1 MDNDKDMRPIDGSE
15 ATAAPDGSVVVRPV
29 TGDDSAEGTAAL
41 APDAEYYVG
50 TPTEDDAVAPGSIGD
65 AATDSGDATSASP
78 GVEPA
83 DNGSNGSE
91 EETESDKK
99 LRKAIADQA
108 REDERP
114 HSSNFTLAKIL
125 GGDIL
130 TAQTLRNNIGLML
143 LIVGFIVVYITNR
156 YKVQKDLLEID
167 KLNTELED
175 AKYKALSISSTL
187 TEKSRESHVLESL
200 KNGPDSALKQS
211 DRPPYIIEVPDK

>member
-29 TGDDSAEGTAAL
+29 TGDDSADGTAAM

-50 TPTEDDAVAPGSIGD
+50 TPTEGDAAAPGSIGD
-65 AATDSGDATSASP
+65 AATDSGDAASVSP
-78 GVEPA
+78 GAGAA
-83 DNGSNGSE
+83 DNGNDGSE

>member
-29 TGDDSAEGTAAL
+29 TGDDSADGTAAM

-65 AATDSGDATSASP
+65 AATDSGDVATVSP
-78 GVEPA
+78 GAGAA
-83 DNGSNGSE
+83 DNGNDGSE

>member
-29 TGDDSAEGTAAL
+29 TGDDSADGTAAM

-50 TPTEDDAVAPGSIGD
+50 TPTEGD
-65 AATDSGDATSASP
+65 AAAPESAGDTVTDSSDVATVSP
-78 GVEPA
+78 GAGAA
-83 DNGSNGSE
+83 DNGNDGSE

>member
-50 TPTEDDAVAPGSIGD
+50 TPTEDDAVAPESAAD
-65 AATDSGDATSASP
+65 AVADSSDVATVSP
-78 GVEPA
+78 GVGAA
-83 DNGSNGSE
+83 DNGNDGSE

>member
-29 TGDDSAEGTAAL
+29 TGDDSADGTAAM

-78 GVEPA
+78 GAGAA
-83 DNGSNGSE
+83 DNGNNGSE

>member
-29 TGDDSAEGTAAL
+29 TGDDSAEGTAAM

-65 AATDSGDATSASP
+65 AATDSGDAASVSP
-78 GVEPA
+78 GAGAA
-83 DNGSNGSE
+83 DNGNDGSE

-114 HSSNFTLAKIL
+114 HPSNFTLAKIL

>member
-29 TGDDSAEGTAAL
+29 TGDDSADDTAAM

-50 TPTEDDAVAPGSIGD
+50 TPTEGD
-65 AATDSGDATSASP
+65 AAAPESAGDAVTDSSDVATVSP
-78 GVEPA
+78 GVGAA
-83 DNGSNGSE
+83 DNSNNGSE

>member
-29 TGDDSAEGTAAL
+29 TGDDSADGTAAM

-50 TPTEDDAVAPGSIGD
+50 TPTEGD
-65 AATDSGDATSASP
+65 AAAPESAGDAVTDSSDGATVSP
-78 GVEPA
+78 GVGAA
-83 DNGSNGSE
+83 DNGNNGSE

>member
-65 AATDSGDATSASP
+65 AATDSGDVATVSP
-78 GVEPA
+78 GAGAA
-83 DNGSNGSE
+83 DNGNDGSE

>member
-1 MDNDKDMRPIDGSE
+1 MDNDKNMRPIDGSE

-29 TGDDSAEGTAAL
+29 TGDDSADGTAAM

-50 TPTEDDAVAPGSIGD
+50 TPTEGD
-65 AATDSGDATSASP
+65 AAAPESAGDAVTDSSDVATVSP
-78 GVEPA
+78 GAGAA
-83 DNGSNGSE
+83 DDGNNGSE

-200 KNGPDSALKQS
+200 KNGPVHL
-211 DRPPYIIEVPDK
+211 I

>member
-29 TGDDSAEGTAAL
+29 TGDDSAEGTSAL

-50 TPTEDDAVAPGSIGD
+50 TPTEDNAVAPGSIGD

-83 DNGSNGSE
+83 DNGNNGSE

>member
-1 MDNDKDMRPIDGSE
+1 MDNDKNMRPIDGSE

-29 TGDDSAEGTAAL
+29 TGDDSADGTAAM

-50 TPTEDDAVAPGSIGD
+50 TPTEGD
-65 AATDSGDATSASP
+65 AAAPESAGDAVTDSSDVATVSP
-78 GVEPA
+78 GAGAA
-83 DNGSNGSE
+83 DDGNNGSE

>member
-29 TGDDSAEGTAAL
+29 TGDDSADGTAAM

-50 TPTEDDAVAPGSIGD
+50 TPTEGD
-65 AATDSGDATSASP
+65 AAAPESAADTVTDSSDVATVSP
-78 GVEPA
+78 GVGSA
-83 DNGSNGSE
+83 DNGNSGSE

>member
-29 TGDDSAEGTAAL
+29 TGDDSADGTAAM

-78 GVEPA
+78 GVGTA
-83 DNGSNGSE
+83 DNGNNGSE

>member
-29 TGDDSAEGTAAL
+29 TGDDSADGTAAM

-50 TPTEDDAVAPGSIGD
+50 TPTEGDAAAPESAADAVADSSD
-65 AATDSGDATSASP
+65 VATVSP
-78 GVEPA
+78 GVGAA
-83 DNGSNGSE
+83 DNGNDGSE

-200 KNGPDSALKQS
+200 KNGPDSALRQS